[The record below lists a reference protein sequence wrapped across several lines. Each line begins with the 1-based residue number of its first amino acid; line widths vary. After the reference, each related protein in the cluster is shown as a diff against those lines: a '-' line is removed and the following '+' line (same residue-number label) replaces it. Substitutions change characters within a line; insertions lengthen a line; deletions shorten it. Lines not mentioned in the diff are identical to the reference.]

1 MLGEADEK
9 CLDTWAARDKGEEK
23 EEEEEERGAVKVGG
37 ASVADV
43 RQTEREAVEV
53 ALPSRAKGGRVIG
66 CVGNGFNVFC
76 FFVLLSTSDTKLE
89 IVPFNHTGIS
99 SNVVMRGGV
108 TPLTVSEVCILKKR
122 KYQKKNMAVPK
133 VGMFMI
139 NPN

>member
-66 CVGNGFNVFC
+66 CVMGLMSFVFL
-76 FFVLLSTSDTKLE
+76 FYLVFLIQNLKLYL
-89 IVPFNHTGIS
+89 FNHTGIS

-108 TPLTVSEVCILKKR
+108 TPLTVSEVCIFKKR
-122 KYQKKNMAVPK
+122 KEKKTWQFRKSACL
-133 VGMFMI
+133 
-139 NPN
+139 